1 MSQGPRACMPACA
14 TCCAVWWLR
23 AARTASGDPTLRRE
37 HVPVA
42 PTLLHPTAQVT
53 PPGSP
58 PLAISH
64 LCSNFL
70 PATGTLRHLS
80 APAQSPSVR
89 VDTGVRQ
96 GDAVSIHY
104 DPMISKLIA
113 WGETRG
119 DALRTLSAALREYQ
133 VVGLPNNIEFLQ
145 ATLRHPMF
153 ARGGVDTSFLAKHL
167 HECIPAPGPAPAP
180 AGAAAAGAAEGKGK
194 AHVTPVSHP
203 QVAAVVAAALS
214 AQAAA
219 APAAAGSPLSVAS
232 GPWSS
237 ASPLAM
243 TRPGT
248 APVVGASDA
257 SGTAPAT
264 VELHQISTTDGSA
277 VGSATAALR
286 PLAPLTHGTALSSA
300 VTVSTGGAPPKPSV
314 RGAFAVSLGSGAGST
329 FHVTLLDCQ
338 RVSEELARKT
348 AVPGFTAATTGTVV
362 PGTHASYVKAAVSDA
377 AGAGQRVLSGT
388 LVSVTDAA
396 GARELTFYPD
406 SGTDATAAAGALPY
420 ALRFV
425 QPAVT
430 WGGGAGAGR
439 NAAVVTPMPGRVV
452 KVMVTPGTA
461 VEEGQALL
469 VLEAMKMEHVIKAP
483 AKGVVSKV
491 HYKEGETVEDGRE
504 LVAFE
509 KPAEDK
515 KKK

>member
-1 MSQGPRACMPACA
+1 M
-14 TCCAVWWLR
+14 
-23 AARTASGDPTLRRE
+23 
-37 HVPVA
+37 
-42 PTLLHPTAQVT
+42 
-53 PPGSP
+53 
-58 PLAISH
+58 
-64 LCSNFL
+64 
-70 PATGTLRHLS
+70 
-80 APAQSPSVR
+80 R

-113 WGETRG
+113 WGETRE

-133 VVGLPNNIEFLQ
+133 VVGLPNNLEFLQ
-145 ATLRHPMF
+145 ATLRHPLF
-153 ARGGVDTSFLAKHL
+153 VRGGVDTSFLAKHL
-167 HECIPAPGPAPAP
+167 HECLPATAAAPAASAAAAAAPAP
-180 AGAAAAGAAEGKGK
+180 AHGKGHGK
-194 AHVTPVSHP
+194 EHSAPVSHP
-203 QVAAVVAAALS
+203 QVAALVAAAVS

-232 GPWSS
+232 GPWST
-237 ASPLAM
+237 ASPLAL

-248 APVVGASDA
+248 APVHGAGHA

-264 VELHQISTTDGSA
+264 VHLQQVATTDGSA
-277 VGSATAALR
+277 VGAAVAALR
-286 PLAPLTHGTALSSA
+286 PLGPLVHGTALSSA
-300 VTVSTGGAPPKPSV
+300 VTVSTGGAPAKPSV
-314 RGAFAVSLGSGAGST
+314 RGTFAVSLGSGSSGA
-329 FHVTLLDCQ
+329 FNVTLLDCQ
-338 RVSEELARKT
+338 PVSEELARKT

-362 PGTHASYVKAAVSDA
+362 PGTSASYIKASVAGAD
-377 AGAGQRVLSGT
+377 GAGQRVLSGT
-388 LVSVTDAA
+388 LVSVADAA

-406 SGTDATAAAGALPY
+406 SGTDAASAAGALPY

-425 QPAVT
+425 QPAVS

-439 NAAVVTPMPGRVV
+439 GASVITPMPGRVV
-452 KVMVTPGTA
+452 KVMVAPGAA

-509 KPAEDK
+509 KPTEDK